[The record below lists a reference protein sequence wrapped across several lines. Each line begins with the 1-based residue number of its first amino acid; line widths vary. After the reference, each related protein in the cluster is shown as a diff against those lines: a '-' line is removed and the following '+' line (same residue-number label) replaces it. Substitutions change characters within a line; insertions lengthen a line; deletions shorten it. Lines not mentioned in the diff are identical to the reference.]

1 MNEIIKQEILSK
13 LNKLGW
19 GNDVEVV
26 VTKTRNPEHGDFA
39 SNIAMVLAKRLS
51 MSPMK
56 VAREIKDLMESARH
70 SDITRIEV
78 ASPGFLNFFTSRDF
92 LDLIQNIID
101 QDTRFF
107 SPNIGLGQSVYLEY
121 VSANPTGPLHVGHGR
136 SAAYGSSLANIL
148 NQTGFDVHKEYYVN
162 DAGLQIE
169 ILTASLWLC
178 MLGKTV
184 PEGCYKGEYLKALV
198 QAAPKIKTDTPKA
211 LDSLLNKWPKEEY
224 TDAIMQLV
232 KLCQQH
238 ITNDYA
244 SLKAYVVDAITDDI
258 KQDLETFGVQY
269 NRWFFESTLV
279 KNNQIEKLIDQLD
292 KSDHTYEQDGALW
305 FKSEQ
310 YGDEK
315 DRVLRRSNGI
325 YTYFAND
332 LAYHYHKCQE
342 NPHRMVDVFGADH
355 HGYVPRIVAGLQALG
370 LEQNHFKCVLI
381 QFANLYRG
389 KEKLPMS
396 TRSGQFITL
405 KALYEEV
412 GVDAARFF
420 YCMRRSDQH
429 LDFDLELAKTQN
441 NQNPVYYI
449 QYAHARIKSVFS
461 KHGQY
466 IPTTS
471 HWQQASNEETA
482 ILEHLSLYPEL
493 LIKISQNTEVY
504 RLPQYLLELATL
516 FHKYYNNTVILT
528 DESNDRY
535 HRLLL
540 CHLIATTI
548 EKGLSLLGISAPE
561 SM

>member
-1 MNEIIKQEILSK
+1 
-13 LNKLGW
+13 
-19 GNDVEVV
+19 
-26 VTKTRNPEHGDFA
+26 
-39 SNIAMVLAKRLS
+39 
-51 MSPMK
+51 
-56 VAREIKDLMESARH
+56 
-70 SDITRIEV
+70 
-78 ASPGFLNFFTSRDF
+78 
-92 LDLIQNIID
+92 
-101 QDTRFF
+101 
-107 SPNIGLGQSVYLEY
+107 
-121 VSANPTGPLHVGHGR
+121 
-136 SAAYGSSLANIL
+136 
-148 NQTGFDVHKEYYVN
+148 
-162 DAGLQIE
+162 
-169 ILTASLWLC
+169 
-178 MLGKTV
+178 
-184 PEGCYKGEYLKALV
+184 
-198 QAAPKIKTDTPKA
+198 
-211 LDSLLNKWPKEEY
+211 
-224 TDAIMQLV
+224 
-232 KLCQQH
+232 
-238 ITNDYA
+238 
-244 SLKAYVVDAITDDI
+244 
-258 KQDLETFGVQY
+258 
-269 NRWFFESTLV
+269 
-279 KNNQIEKLIDQLD
+279 
-292 KSDHTYEQDGALW
+292 
-305 FKSEQ
+305 
-310 YGDEK
+310 
-315 DRVLRRSNGI
+315 
-325 YTYFAND
+325 
-332 LAYHYHKCQE
+332 
-342 NPHRMVDVFGADH
+342 
-355 HGYVPRIVAGLQALG
+355 
-370 LEQNHFKCVLI
+370 
-381 QFANLYRG
+381 
-389 KEKLPMS
+389 MS